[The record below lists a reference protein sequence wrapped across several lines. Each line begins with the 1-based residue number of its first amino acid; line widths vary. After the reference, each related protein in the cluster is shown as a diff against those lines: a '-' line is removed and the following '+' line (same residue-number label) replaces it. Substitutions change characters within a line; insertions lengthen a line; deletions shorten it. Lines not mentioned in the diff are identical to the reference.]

1 MRRRVACFSDPQPM
15 RRIRG
20 LAVTPYTVNQK
31 SDQWHVVY
39 LWRRGGT
46 LYTVSE
52 HVAKPLT
59 YRRVVENLDR
69 LVEGLVR
76 VDPKA

>member
-1 MRRRVACFSDPQPM
+1 MASAGQ
-15 RRIRG
+15 
-20 LAVTPYTVNQK
+20 VTGA
-31 SDQWHVVY
+31 
-39 LWRRGGT
+39 WRAGGT

-69 LVEGLVR
+69 LVAGLDR
-76 VDPKA
+76 LEPQA